1 MCTVRGA
8 KCVIHIHI
16 AELSQLF
23 SKTGVAFLL
32 FLVKTEVFQKEHLAR
47 LQRRSLGISGIAD
60 AIVRKLHIDAQ
71 YIREM
76 SDNMF
81 QRELFRAPFFRPTQ
95 VRHQDDRPAI
105 VQNLL
110 DGRCCSSYAVI
121 VCNGEMLIQG
131 YVEVY
136 PYQCFFSGKIEI
148 VYGSHV
154 NYNANDVRGTKLL

>member
-95 VRHQDDRPAI
+95 VRHQRSEERRVGKECVSTCRSRWSPSHYKKKKITTQAT
-105 VQNLL
+105 
-110 DGRCCSSYAVI
+110 GRR
-121 VCNGEMLIQG
+121 
-131 YVEVY
+131 
-136 PYQCFFSGKIEI
+136 
-148 VYGSHV
+148 
-154 NYNANDVRGTKLL
+154 NDNTLRRYLRNDKNKNTKQK